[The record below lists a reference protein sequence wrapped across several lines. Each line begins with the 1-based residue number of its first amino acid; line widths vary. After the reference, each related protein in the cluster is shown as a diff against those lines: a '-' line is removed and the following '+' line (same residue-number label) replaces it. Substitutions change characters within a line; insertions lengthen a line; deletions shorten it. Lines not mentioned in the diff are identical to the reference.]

1 MIISIANPKGGVG
14 KTTLAVNLATTLIS
28 KYSDTRILELD
39 LQRSSSLWAG
49 YRVERGITP
58 EIPVAVVSSVK
69 QIPNVTAPYRDNPKS
84 LLLVD
89 CGGIDSDFNRSAMSV
104 SDLVIIPTRTSQVEV
119 YALTR
124 AMSVLKA
131 VGKTGYVLNNGS
143 FPASISKLTDLAE
156 YVSVM
161 DGFKLLHT
169 VVRLR
174 ADFQDAYGAGMSVIE
189 YNRNS
194 RAAEEIMAL
203 AKEIHKLLKE
213 VRHGQV

>member
-1 MIISIANPKGGVG
+1 VIISIANPKGGVG
-14 KTTLAVNLATTLIS
+14 KTTLTVNLATTLIS
-28 KYSDTRILELD
+28 KYPDTRILELD

-49 YRVERGITP
+49 YRTERGITP
-58 EIPVAVVSSVK
+58 EIPVSTVSSVK
-69 QIPNVTAPYRDNPKS
+69 QIPEVTAPYRDNPRA

-89 CGGIDSDFNRSAMSV
+89 CGGIDSDFNRSAMSI
-104 SDLVIIPTRTSQVEV
+104 SDLVIIPTRPSQVEV

-124 AMSVLKA
+124 ALSVIKA
-131 VGKTGYVLNNGS
+131 LGKTGYVLNNGS

-156 YVSVM
+156 YVSDM
-161 DGFKLLHT
+161 DGYKLLNT

-194 RAAEEIMAL
+194 KAAEEIAAL
-203 AKEIHKLLKE
+203 AKEIQRLLKG
-213 VRHGQV
+213 VKRG

>member
-14 KTTLAVNLATTLIS
+14 KTTLTVNLATTLIS
-28 KYSDTRILELD
+28 KYPDTRILELD

-49 YRVERGITP
+49 YRAERGITP
-58 EIPVAVVSSVK
+58 EIPVSAVSSVK
-69 QIPNVTAPYRDNPKS
+69 QIPAVASPYQGNSRA
-84 LLLVD
+84 LLVVD
-89 CGGIDSDFNRSAMSV
+89 CGGIDSDFNREAMSV
-104 SDLVIIPTRTSQVEV
+104 SDLVIIPTRPSQVEV

-131 VGKTGYVLNNGS
+131 VGRTGYVVNNGS

-156 YVSVM
+156 YVNEM

-174 ADFQDAYGAGMSVIE
+174 ADFQDAYGAGMSVLE

-194 RAAEEIMAL
+194 KAAEEIAAL
-203 AKEIHKLLKE
+203 AKEIQRLLKE
-213 VRHGQV
+213 AQHG

>member
-14 KTTLAVNLATTLIS
+14 KTTLTVNLATTLIS
-28 KYSDTRILELD
+28 KYPDTRILELD

-49 YRVERGITP
+49 YRTERDIIP
-58 EIPVAVVSSVK
+58 EIPVSTVSSVK
-69 QIPNVTAPYRDNPKS
+69 QIPAVTSPYRDTPRA
-84 LLLVD
+84 LLVVD

-104 SDLVIIPTRTSQVEV
+104 SDLVLIPTRPSQVEV

-131 VGKTGYVLNNGS
+131 VRKTGYVLNNGS
-143 FPASISKLTDLAE
+143 FPASISKVEDLAD
-156 YVSVM
+156 YVNEM
-161 DGFKLLHT
+161 DGFKLLNT

-194 RAAEEIMAL
+194 RAAEEIAAL
-203 AKEIHKLLKE
+203 AKEIQKLLKG
-213 VRHGQV
+213 VKHG

>member
-1 MIISIANPKGGVG
+1 VIISIANPKGGVG
-14 KTTLAVNLATTLIS
+14 KTTLTVNLATTLIS
-28 KYSDTRILELD
+28 KYPDTRILELD

-49 YRVERGITP
+49 YRTERDIIP
-58 EIPVAVVSSVK
+58 EIPVSTVSSVK
-69 QIPNVTAPYRDNPKS
+69 QIPAVTSPYRDTPRA
-84 LLLVD
+84 LLVVD

-104 SDLVIIPTRTSQVEV
+104 SDLVLIPTRPSQVEV

-131 VGKTGYVLNNGS
+131 VRKTGYVLNNGS
-143 FPASISKLTDLAE
+143 FPASISKVEDLAD
-156 YVSVM
+156 YVNEM
-161 DGFKLLHT
+161 DGFKLLNT

-194 RAAEEIMAL
+194 RAAEEIAAL
-203 AKEIHKLLKE
+203 AKEIQKLLKG
-213 VRHGQV
+213 VKHG

>member
-14 KTTLAVNLATTLIS
+14 KTTLTVNLATTLIS
-28 KYSDTRILELD
+28 KYPDTRILELD

-49 YRVERGITP
+49 YRAQRGISP

-69 QIPNVTAPYRDNPKS
+69 QIPAVTAPYQGNSRS
-84 LLLVD
+84 LLIVD
-89 CGGIDSDFNRSAMSV
+89 CGGIDSDFNRSAMSI
-104 SDLVIIPTRTSQVEV
+104 SDLVIIPTRPSQVEV

-124 AMSVLKA
+124 ALSVIKA
-131 VGKTGYVLNNGS
+131 LGKTGYVLNNGS
-143 FPASISKLTDLAE
+143 FPASVSKLTDLAE
-156 YVSVM
+156 YISDM

-189 YNRNS
+189 YNKNS

-203 AKEIHKLLKE
+203 AKEIQRLLKE
-213 VRHGQV
+213 VKRG

>member
-1 MIISIANPKGGVG
+1 MTGWNNV
-14 KTTLAVNLATTLIS
+14 
-28 KYSDTRILELD
+28 
-39 LQRSSSLWAG
+39 
-49 YRVERGITP
+49 RGNT
-58 EIPVAVVSSVK
+58 VK

-104 SDLVIIPTRTSQVEV
+104 SDLVIIPTRPSQVEV